1 MSTEPG
7 PTDPIQHTSAPQSGG
22 VSGREALLLALLV
35 ALAAG
40 AVLCGYEMLRSSAN
54 TLFVQAYGKQ
64 GLPWALGLT
73 LIGVTLLTYI
83 YGRLLSI
90 LGPRHTL
97 QATTVL
103 AIVTIVA
110 SYAAIRIGWKPA
122 RVVLFIFKESY
133 VVLLIEQIWSYIDS
147 TLDPKAAKRL
157 NGPICGV
164 AGIGAVT
171 GGLVLGRLSQ
181 SLGTLNMLLL
191 GAGATVLTLPFLQL
205 LFARFGAP
213 SEGKKKQ
220 HGHLALYLFRRERVL
235 VLLIALIAAT
245 QVTST
250 ILEIAFKS
258 ALQDY
263 LPNADRQNAFSGNYY
278 ALINGAAMFF
288 QFVGAPL
295 LLSRFSGRVIHILVP
310 MLNLGALG
318 YMLVASPL
326 WGSAIAYG
334 VFKTLDYSLFRAAK
348 ELLYVPLPFD
358 ARYRAKE
365 VIDVLGNRVSK
376 GMASLGVTLLQ
387 WTSVVFSTLSYAGIG
402 LCAVAMWLCLALPLT
417 SQPERERSS

>member
-1 MSTEPG
+1 MSNPPDPTEDAQPA
-7 PTDPIQHTSAPQSGG
+7 SAPGAGG
-22 VSGREALLLALLV
+22 VSGRDSLLLAFLV

-83 YGRLLSI
+83 YGWLLTT

-103 AIVTIVA
+103 AIVTMLA
-110 SYAAIRIGWKPA
+110 SYAAIRVGVKPA
-122 RVVLFIFKESY
+122 RAVLFIFKESY
-133 VVLLIEQIWSYIDS
+133 VVLLVEQIWSYIDS
-147 TLDPKAAKRL
+147 TLDPAAAKRL
-157 NGPICGV
+157 NGPICGIAGFGAV
-164 AGIGAVT
+164 AG
-171 GGLVLGRLSQ
+171 GLLLGKLSQ
-181 SLGTLNMLLL
+181 PLGTLNMLLL
-191 GAGATVLTLPFLQL
+191 AAGATLLTLPFLQL

-213 SEGKKKQ
+213 SEGKKK
-220 HGHLALYLFRRERVL
+220 HGGHLALYLFRRERIL
-235 VLLIALIAAT
+235 PLLIALIAST
-245 QVTST
+245 QVAST

-263 LPNADRQNAFSGNYY
+263 LPDPDRQNAFSGNYY

-288 QFVGAPL
+288 QFIGAPL
-295 LLSRFSGRVIHILVP
+295 LLSLFSGRVIHILVP
-310 MLNLGALG
+310 LLNLGALG
-318 YMLVASPL
+318 YMLVAPPL
-326 WGSAIAYG
+326 WGTAIAYG
-334 VFKTLDYSLFRAAK
+334 TFKTLDYSLFRAAK

-376 GMASLGVTLLQ
+376 GLTSLGVTVAQ
-387 WTSVVFSTLSYAGIG
+387 WGSIVFSTHAYTGIG
-402 LCAVAMWLCLALPLT
+402 ICAVAVWLSLAIPLT
-417 SQPERERSS
+417 SAAQEERSS